1 MKDIMLCGMLW
12 KRWQDSNIIRKQM
25 LWGIEYFT
33 MGRNIFV
40 DVSVAHTVSPSS
52 VVQSAKNALSAV
64 SLMFRLILIYNDH
77 LDL

>member
-1 MKDIMLCGMLW
+1 
-12 KRWQDSNIIRKQM
+12 M